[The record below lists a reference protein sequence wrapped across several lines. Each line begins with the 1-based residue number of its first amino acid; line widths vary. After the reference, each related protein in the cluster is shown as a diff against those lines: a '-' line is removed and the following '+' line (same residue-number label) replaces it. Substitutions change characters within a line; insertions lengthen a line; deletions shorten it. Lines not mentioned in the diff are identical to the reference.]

1 MIDLLQKL
9 LLDDLE
15 GDLLII
21 DDSPALAS
29 AAAGSLDSSDSRQ
42 VLHLA
47 PDRVT
52 TQIKLP
58 ALVAPLPPLHEID
71 TLYIA
76 TPERFSQCVA
86 WPGTDAGFSS
96 TPVAVLQMLAQCRDR
111 VARRVFVKIEKQTQ
125 SANLQRPDLLALGFY
140 GVDIGQK
147 EQLYFFSLRGYKS
160 VPNWLNAKY
169 WAHPERWNLSDPTD
183 TVE

>member
-1 MIDLLQKL
+1 LIDLLQKL

-21 DDSPALAS
+21 DDSPAVAS

-52 TQIKLP
+52 TPIELP
-58 ALVAPLPPLHEID
+58 SLGAPLPPLHEID
-71 TLYIA
+71 TLYMA
-76 TPERFSQCVA
+76 TPERFSQCVSWSGA
-86 WPGTDAGFSS
+86 EAGFSS
-96 TPVAVLQMLAQCRDR
+96 TSVALLQMLAQCRDR
-111 VARRVFVKIEKQTQ
+111 VAKRVFVRIDKQNQ
-125 SANLQRPDLLALGFY
+125 SLGLHRQNLFALGFY
-140 GVDIGQK
+140 GVDIGQGG
-147 EQLYFFSLRGYKS
+147 QLYAYSLRGYKS
-160 VPNWLNAKY
+160 VPDWLNAKY

-183 TVE
+183 PIE